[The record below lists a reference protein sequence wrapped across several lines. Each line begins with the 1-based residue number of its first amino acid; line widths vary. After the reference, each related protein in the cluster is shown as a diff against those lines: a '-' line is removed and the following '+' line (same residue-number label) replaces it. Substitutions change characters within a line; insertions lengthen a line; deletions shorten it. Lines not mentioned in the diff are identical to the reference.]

1 MGPDGRLGAR
11 VPPHA
16 PSPSPLAQGP
26 FRRQT
31 PEVGA
36 VCGKAARTDLCGG
49 RAVMRVPTA
58 IEALCLRRRAPQD
71 EGGGFSNQDSEWCG
85 DLRGLDLNGMRSNEE
100 SRAGTS

>member
-58 IEALCLRRRAPQD
+58 IEARCLRRRAPQD
-71 EGGGFSNQDSEWCG
+71 EGGGKSATRRETPAWELPRRSKCG
-85 DLRGLDLNGMRSNEE
+85 YDLADEAQR
-100 SRAGTS
+100 